1 MENNTLQQLKNLT
14 LNEICTCNWKE
25 KWPFLLSFK
34 NDQLTLG
41 HILTRYQSF
50 LSIPVKTNI
59 NMEGS
64 LECEKILLEI
74 RHYLKNSFKDCIV
87 LVTQPSKVTF
97 KNHAFTSISI
107 KYNRCESEEKITD
120 EQVLIVKKYLTTLE
134 SAKRRGLAFNLTLSD
149 MKRLMSR
156 KTCFYTK
163 RKFNNTLDHP
173 DYPTLDRID
182 CNKGYV
188 KGNVV
193 VCTKYSNEL
202 KSNLFEHRD
211 VDILSIKRIVDTL
224 TALNVKT

>member
-1 MENNTLQQLKNLT
+1 MESNTLQQLKNLT

-50 LSIPVKTNI
+50 LSIPVKTNS

-97 KNHAFTSISI
+97 KNYRFTSISI
-107 KYNRCESEEKITD
+107 KYSRCDAEEKITD
-120 EQVLIVKKYLTTLE
+120 EQVLIVKKYLSVLE

-173 DYPTLDRID
+173 DYPTFDRID

-193 VCTKYSNEL
+193 VCTKFSNEL
-202 KSNLFEHRD
+202 KANLFEHRD
-211 VDILSIKRIVDTL
+211 VDIITIKRIIDTL
-224 TALNVKT
+224 TTLNIKT